1 MKLQIEK
8 GVLLLGLQRVQGIID
23 RRSTVPILSNILLE
37 GKVSTSESRHATL
50 EIVATDLEIGMRG
63 SYPAQIHGE
72 GAIAVSGRKIYDIVR
87 ELPDGIVDISAED
100 GKLLTIRAG
109 KSLFKIAGF
118 NKEDFPTL
126 PEVMENEMIEVESQI
141 FGDMINKTI
150 FAVADADARH
160 VLNGALLEIEKKEGK
175 KAAIRMVGTDGHRLA
190 VCERQL
196 AAGKLGTGKQ
206 LGTEL
211 NSDPETGAV
220 PEKGANTQTIIP
232 KKTLHE
238 MRRFLNVNEKI
249 KLGIGEKEL
258 SLKGEDIFITSR
270 LIDGIYP
277 NYKQVIPKGG
287 DQIIRINRLMF
298 MNVIKRISVMSR
310 EKTKAVL
317 VEFTQNR
324 AILRA
329 KDPEIGEA
337 VEDIEIRYE
346 GIGLTVSLNYQYVL
360 DALDSMNNEDVII
373 VTQTSLTPCIIKQ
386 EKDPDHI
393 CIVMPM
399 RVQDGE

>member
-37 GKVSTSESRHATL
+37 GKAPAAESGHATI

-72 GAIAVSGRKIYDIVR
+72 GAIAVSGRKLYDIVR
-87 ELPDGIVDISAED
+87 ELPDGNIDMSVED

-109 KSLFKIAGF
+109 KSLFRIAGF
-118 NKEDFPTL
+118 GKDDFPSL
-126 PEVMENEMIEVESQI
+126 PEVIEEKMIEVESRM
-141 FGDMINKTI
+141 FGDMIKKTF

-160 VLNGALLEIEKKEGK
+160 VLNGALLEIEEGDGK
-175 KAAIRMVGTDGHRLA
+175 NNIARMVGTDGHRLA
-190 VCERQL
+190 ICERQL
-196 AAGKLGTGKQ
+196 DGGGAGR
-206 LGTEL
+206 
-211 NSDPETGAV
+211 
-220 PEKGANTQTIIP
+220 TQAIIP
-232 KKTLHE
+232 KKTLYE
-238 MRRFLNVNEKI
+238 MRRFLDVNEKI
-249 KLGIGEKEL
+249 KIGLGEKEI

-270 LIDGIYP
+270 LIDGIFP

-298 MNVIKRISVMSR
+298 INVIKRISVMSR
-310 EKTKAVL
+310 EKTRAFLIEFAPNKAV
-317 VEFTQNR
+317 
-324 AILRA
+324 LRA

-337 VEDIEIRYE
+337 SEDIDIKYE
-346 GIGLTVSLNYQYVL
+346 GKGLTVSLNYQYVL
-360 DALDSMNNEDVII
+360 DALDSMNEEDVVIE
-373 VTQTSLTPCIIKQ
+373 TQNSLTPCTFKQ
-386 EKDPDHI
+386 EKDPGHL

-399 RVQDGE
+399 RVQDSD

>member
-37 GKVSTSESRHATL
+37 GKVSTSESGHSTL
-50 EIVATDLEIGMRG
+50 DIVATDLEIGMRG

-72 GAIAVSGRKIYDIVR
+72 GAIVVSGRKIYDIVR
-87 ELPDGIVDISAED
+87 ELPDGNIDISVED

-109 KSLFKIAGF
+109 KSLFRIAGF

-126 PEVMENEMIEVESQI
+126 PEVMENKMIEVESQI
-141 FGDMINKTI
+141 FGDMIKKTL

-160 VLNGALLEIEKKEGK
+160 VLNGVLFEIEKEEGK
-175 KAAIRMVGTDGHRLA
+175 KTTIRMVGTDGHRLA
-190 VCERQL
+190 LCERQL
-196 AAGKLGTGKQ
+196 AGQPGEQ

-211 NSDPETGAV
+211 NSATETGARS
-220 PEKGANTQTIIP
+220 QTIIP

-238 MRRFLNVNEKI
+238 MRRFLDVNEKI
-249 KLGIGEKEL
+249 KIGIGEKEL

-287 DQIIRINRLMF
+287 DQIIIINRLMF

-346 GIGLTVSLNYQYVL
+346 GKGLTVSLNYQYVL
-360 DALDSMNNEDVII
+360 DALDSMNDEDVII
-373 VTQTSLTPCIIKQ
+373 ETQTSLTPCIIRQ
-386 EKDPDHI
+386 EKDPDHL